1 MEIIRTERLTKLFQT
16 KSGFFAKK
24 EEIRAVDNININ
36 VQTDTVFSVVGE
48 SGSGKST
55 LARLILKLMKPT
67 DGEIFYRGERLKGLN
82 REGIRRFRRSVQII
96 FQDPYASLN
105 PRMTVYSIL
114 SEPLKI
120 HGFAGKGDLKER
132 VTELLRSV
140 GMLPDQM
147 NRYPHE
153 FSGGQRQRICIA
165 RALTLSPELIVADE
179 PLSSLDVSIQ
189 AQILNLL
196 AKLKDSYKLSFIF
209 ISHDLNVIR
218 YFSDYVA
225 VMYAGNIVE
234 EGISTDLFDSPKHP
248 YTQTLI
254 EAIPE
259 IGSSKMRS
267 RWTGSDSDDEKTG
280 DHFNNTS
287 KSGCSF
293 YNRCPVR
300 RSVCL
305 EHIPLL
311 EQRDGRKVA
320 CHLY

>member
-1 MEIIRTERLTKLFQT
+1 VEIIRTERLTKLFQT

-24 EEIRAVDNININ
+24 KEIRAVDNINIT

-67 DGEIFYRGERLKGLN
+67 DGEIFYRGECLKGLN

-105 PRMTVYSIL
+105 PRMNVYSIL

-120 HGFAGKGDLKER
+120 HGFAGKGDIKER
-132 VTELLRSV
+132 VAELLRSV
-140 GMLPDQM
+140 GMLPNQM

-196 AKLKDSYKLSFIF
+196 AKLKDGYKLSFIF
-209 ISHDLNVIR
+209 ISHYLNVIR

-267 RWTGSDSDDEKTG
+267 LRTGSDNDDEKTG
-280 DHFNNTS
+280 DHFNNAPR
-287 KSGCSF
+287 SGCSF
-293 YNRCPVR
+293 YNRCPER
-300 RSVCL
+300 LSVCL